1 MALFVW
7 GHNNSQQL
15 GLDDTDKQV
24 FEMRQV
30 EALRNEVIVDFSAGE
45 RHSLALNE
53 FGRVFAWGRGREGQL
68 GLGDVAGVASEVP
81 LPRRVGGVLAGQLVT
96 KISCG
101 ESHSLALTVSGDV
114 FMWGLLP
121 VAKVL
126 QDEDGT
132 DASDRA
138 AVELA
143 GLSSEEMRAAQRAR
157 SRADLRRHMDDNIM
171 ARLVRD
177 SMQVYEDVGVV
188 DGENVKVQTV
198 RAPCMTPRLATGPLA
213 RLVVTNIAAG
223 FAHSLATTNEG
234 AVFSCGYND
243 NGQLGLGS
251 RRNSAEFQRIQ
262 ALEGYFI
269 EHIACGQQHSLAC
282 SRMMDSEVMSDE
294 DDPKTRSGVCFS
306 WGLGVLGQLGT
317 GINISWLP
325 KEVKL
330 ARPAGSVAA
339 GSHHSVA
346 VTDDGKVYTW
356 GHSEYGQI
364 KLARPAVSVAAGSH
378 HSVAVTD
385 DGKVY
390 TWGHSEYGQHG
401 AGETFYDLQQ
411 NAHYFF
417 PRVQQ
422 ALADDPRIKVVNA
435 CCSSHSTFALTRD
448 GSVMSWGWNAFGV
461 LGNGKYQHSVH
472 PQRVFGLKDNV
483 AVAVGAGSNHC
494 AVAVQPRGAHYSLS
508 YDRVLANADFA
519 DLVFIVGGPTKA
531 ERIKAHQVVV
541 SARSSYIRGLLR
553 VLDMV
558 AKNNEKA
565 RVDDDKDAGLF
576 VVDEFQEVDAQL
588 FRAFLVFLYTDRL
601 DVVSHK
607 RKALGQFASRVCCDA
622 LVIQCLDTWRKERL
636 ASLPP
641 PSFRRSGQHLTGTDP
656 ASSEAQ
662 QFGKDMQSMVLS
674 EEVADVVFLWPVEDS
689 DPEAFER
696 LPAHKAVLS
705 QVEYFRTMFM
715 GGFSEGKMAQEATM
729 VTGLSKRTVHEIPL
743 HYMHRDGVSLE
754 AFKGLLLWIYT
765 GCFELLSARLEP
777 SDMMDLFVGASL
789 LGLTVL
795 ASRCELQLV
804 ELLPQL
810 DVDSLRAC
818 EDFAERYDARRLQ
831 TMSQQVLRKQ
841 LPTES

>member
-1 MALFVW
+1 
-7 GHNNSQQL
+7 
-15 GLDDTDKQV
+15 
-24 FEMRQV
+24 
-30 EALRNEVIVDFSAGE
+30 
-45 RHSLALNE
+45 
-53 FGRVFAWGRGREGQL
+53 
-68 GLGDVAGVASEVP
+68 
-81 LPRRVGGVLAGQLVT
+81 
-96 KISCG
+96 
-101 ESHSLALTVSGDV
+101 
-114 FMWGLLP
+114 MWGLLP

-126 QDEDGT
+126 YDEDGVAT

-138 AVELA
+138 TVELA
-143 GLSSEEMRAAQRAR
+143 GLSSEEMRQAQRTR
-157 SRADLRRHMDDNIM
+157 SRAELQRHMNDSIM

-177 SMQVYEDVGVV
+177 SMQVYEDAGVV
-188 DGENVKVQTV
+188 NGENVKVQTV

-251 RRNSAEFQRIQ
+251 RRNSAEFQRIT

-282 SRMMDSEVMSDE
+282 SRIMEPGDD

-325 KEVKL
+325 EEVKL
-330 ARPAGSVAA
+330 ARPAISVAA

-346 VTDDGKVYTW
+346 VTDDG
-356 GHSEYGQI
+356 
-364 KLARPAVSVAAGSH
+364 R
-378 HSVAVTD
+378 
-385 DGKVY
+385 VY

-417 PRVQQ
+417 PRVQK
-422 ALADDPRIKVVNA
+422 ALADDPRIKVVST

-483 AVAVGAGSNHC
+483 TVAVGAGSNHC
-494 AVAVQPRGAHYSLS
+494 AVAVRPRGAHYSLS
-508 YDRVLANADFA
+508 YDRILANGDFA
-519 DLVFIVGGPTKA
+519 DLVFVVGGPTKV
-531 ERIKAHQVVV
+531 ERIKAHRVVV
-541 SARSSYIRGLLR
+541 SARSGYIRGLLR
-553 VLDMV
+553 VLDLV
-558 AKNNEKA
+558 KKTSELGVGSDSKGT
-565 RVDDDKDAGLF
+565 KEEEGLF
-576 VVDEFQEVDAQL
+576 EVDEFQDVDAQV
-588 FRAFLVFLYTDRL
+588 FRAFLLFLYSNRL
-601 DVVSHK
+601 NVVSHK

-622 LVIQCLDTWRKERL
+622 LVVQCLDTWRKEQL
-636 ASLPP
+636 AALPP
-641 PSFRRSGQHLTGTDP
+641 PSFRRSGHLTGTEP

-662 QFGKDMQSMVLS
+662 QFGEDMKSMVFS

-689 DPEAFER
+689 VPETFER

-715 GGFSEGKMAQEATM
+715 GGFSEGKVATAGNGSEA
-729 VTGLSKRTVHEIPL
+729 SSVHEIPL

-777 SDMMDLFVGASL
+777 SDMMDLYVGASL

-804 ELLPQL
+804 GLLPQL

-831 TMSQQVLRKQ
+831 TMSQQVLRKL
-841 LPTES
+841 LPTEC

>member
-7 GHNNSQQL
+7 GHNNAQQL
-15 GLDDTDKQV
+15 GIDEPDKEV
-24 FEMRQV
+24 FDMRQV
-30 EALRNEVIVDFSAGE
+30 DALQGEVVVDFSAGE

-53 FGRVFAWGRGREGQL
+53 FGQVFAWGRGREGQL
-68 GLGDVAGVASEVP
+68 GLGDVKGVVSEVSRP
-81 LPRRVGGVLAGQLVT
+81 EQVGGALSGQLVA

-121 VAKVL
+121 VSKVL
-126 QDEDGT
+126 YDEEGVAA

-138 AVELA
+138 AVSLA
-143 GLSSEEMRAAQRAR
+143 GLSNEELRRAQRTRAR
-157 SRADLRRHMDDNIM
+157 AELRQHMDDTIM
-171 ARLVRD
+171 SRLLRD
-177 SMQVYEDVGVV
+177 SMQVYEDVEAV
-188 DGENVKVQTV
+188 DDENVQVQTI
-198 RAPCMTPRLATGPLA
+198 RAPCMTPKLCTGPLA
-213 RLVVTNIAAG
+213 KMIVVNIAAG
-223 FAHSLATTNEG
+223 FAHSLATTNDG

-251 RRNSAEFQRIQ
+251 RRNSAEFQRIR

-282 SRMMDSEVMSDE
+282 SRIIEESEIVE
-294 DDPKTRSGVCFS
+294 DDPTSRSGVCFS

-317 GINISWLP
+317 GINLSWLP

-330 ARPAGSVAA
+330 ARPVVSIAA

-346 VTDDGKVYTW
+346 V
-356 GHSEYGQI
+356 S
-364 KLARPAVSVAAGSH
+364 
-378 HSVAVTD
+378 D

-401 AGETFYDLQQ
+401 AGEMFYDLQQ

-422 ALADDPRIKVVNA
+422 ALADDPRIKVARV

-448 GSVMSWGWNAFGV
+448 GSVMSWGWNAFGI
-461 LGNGKYQHSVH
+461 LGNGKYQYSVH

-494 AVAVQPRGAHYSLS
+494 AVAVRPRGSHYSLR
-508 YDRVLANADFA
+508 YDHVFANGDFA
-519 DLVFIVGGPTKA
+519 DLVFVVGGPGKP
-531 ERIKAHQVVV
+531 ERIKAHRVVV
-541 SARSSYIRGLLR
+541 CARSSYIKGLLR
-553 VLDMV
+553 VLENVSKDSG
-558 AKNNEKA
+558 ANYS
-565 RVDDDKDAGLF
+565 DDLF
-576 VVDEFQEVDAQL
+576 VVDEFQDVDEQV
-588 FRAFLVFLYTDRL
+588 FRAFLMFLYTNRL
-601 DVVSHK
+601 DIVSHK

-622 LVIQCLDTWRKERL
+622 LVTQCLDTWRKERL

-641 PSFRRSGQHLTGTDP
+641 PSFRRSENYLAGMGPTT
-656 ASSEAQ
+656 SEAQ
-662 QFGKDMQSMVLS
+662 LFGEDMRTMVLS
-674 EEVADVVFLWPVEDS
+674 EEVADVVFLWPVEDGA
-689 DPEAFER
+689 DQEAFVR

-715 GGFSEGKMAQEATM
+715 GGFSEGKAAQEATPTS
-729 VTGLSKRTVHEIPL
+729 VRTDESEAGARRKVHEIPL

-765 GCFELLSARLEP
+765 GCFELMSARLEP
-777 SDMMDLFVGASL
+777 SDMMDLYVGASL

-818 EDFAERYDARRLQ
+818 EDFAERYDARRLL
-831 TMSQQVLRKQ
+831 TMSQQVLRKHS
-841 LPTES
+841 PA

>member
-1 MALFVW
+1 MALYVW

-15 GLDDTDKQV
+15 GLDVADKEV

-53 FGRVFAWGRGREGQL
+53 FGQVFAWGRGREGQL
-68 GLGDVAGVASEVP
+68 GLGDVAGVASAVA
-81 LPRRVGGVLAGQLVT
+81 LPRRVGGDLAGQLVT

-126 QDEDGT
+126 HGEDGAAT

-138 AVELA
+138 TVELA
-143 GLSSEEMRAAQRAR
+143 GLSSEERRRVQRAR
-157 SRADLRRHMDDNIM
+157 SREELRRHMDDSIM
-171 ARLVRD
+171 ARLIRD
-177 SMQVYEDVGVV
+177 SMQVYEDAGDVG
-188 DGENVKVQTV
+188 DSAKVQTV
-198 RAPCMTPRLATGPLA
+198 RAPCMTPRLCTGPLS

-223 FAHSLATTNEG
+223 FAHSLATTNDG

-251 RRNSAEFQRIQ
+251 RRNSAEFQRIR
-262 ALEGYFI
+262 ALDGYFV

-282 SRMMDSEVMSDE
+282 SRILDPGEVALDD
-294 DDPKTRSGVCFS
+294 DDPKSRSGVCFS

-325 KEVKL
+325 EEV
-330 ARPAGSVAA
+330 
-339 GSHHSVA
+339 
-346 VTDDGKVYTW
+346 
-356 GHSEYGQI
+356 

-401 AGETFYDLQQ
+401 AGETFYDLQHH
-411 NAHYFF
+411 AHYFF

-422 ALADDPRIKVVNA
+422 ALADDPRIKVANA
-435 CCSSHSTFALTRD
+435 CCSSHSTFALTLD

-494 AVAVQPRGAHYSLS
+494 AVAVRPRGAHYSLS
-508 YDRVLANADFA
+508 YDRVLANGDFA
-519 DLVFIVGGPTKA
+519 DLVFIVGGPTKV
-531 ERIKAHQVVV
+531 ERIKAHRVVV
-541 SARSSYIRGLLR
+541 CARSSYIRGLLR
-553 VLDMV
+553 VLDIV
-558 AKNNEKA
+558 SKNSPEAHSEAGDN
-565 RVDDDKDAGLF
+565 RRKDEQECF
-576 VVDEFQEVDAQL
+576 EVDEFQDVDAQV
-588 FRAFLVFLYTDRL
+588 FRAFLTFLYTNRL
-601 DVVSHK
+601 DV
-607 RKALGQFASRVCCDA
+607 
-622 LVIQCLDTWRKERL
+622 CLDTWRKERL

-641 PSFRRSGQHLTGTDP
+641 PSFRRRDQHLTGTAP

-662 QFGKDMQSMVLS
+662 QFGEDMKSRVLS
-674 EEVADVVFLWPVEDS
+674 EEDADVVFLWPVEDA
-689 DPEAFER
+689 EAETFER

-715 GGFSEGKMAQEATM
+715 GGFSEGKTAQDAGSFGKGDEAP
-729 VTGLSKRTVHEIPL
+729 VKRAVHEIPL
-743 HYMHRDGVSLE
+743 HYMYRDGVSLE

-777 SDMMDLFVGASL
+777 SDMMDLYVGASL

-795 ASRCELQLV
+795 ASRCELQIV

-818 EDFAERYDARRLQ
+818 EDFADRYDARRLL
-831 TMSQQVLRKQ
+831 TMSQQVLRKL
-841 LPTES
+841 LPSEC

>member
-15 GLDDTDKQV
+15 GLDVADKEL

-53 FGRVFAWGRGREGQL
+53 FGHVFAWGRGREGQL
-68 GLGDVAGVASEVP
+68 GLGDVAGVASAVP
-81 LPRRVGGVLAGQLVT
+81 RPRRVGGALAGQLVAQL
-96 KISCG
+96 SCG

-121 VAKVL
+121 VAKQL
-126 QDEDGT
+126 RDADGA

-143 GLSSEEMRAAQRAR
+143 GLSSEEMRQAQRTR
-157 SRADLRRHMDDNIM
+157 PRAELQRHMSDSIM

-177 SMQVYEDVGVV
+177 SMQVYEDAGGDSVQ
-188 DGENVKVQTV
+188 VQTV
-198 RAPCMTPRLATGPLA
+198 RAPCMTPTVATGALA
-213 RLVVTNIAAG
+213 RLVVTSVAAG
-223 FAHSLATTNEG
+223 FAHSLATTSEG
-234 AVFSCGYND
+234 KAFSCGYND

-251 RRNSAEFQRIQ
+251 RRNSAEFQHIR
-262 ALEGYFI
+262 ALDGYFI
-269 EHIACGQQHSLAC
+269 QHVACGQQHSLAC
-282 SRMMDSEVMSDE
+282 SRVMEPGEATHD
-294 DDPKTRSGVCFS
+294 DDPTSRSGVCFS

-317 GINISWLP
+317 GVNISWLP
-325 KEVKL
+325 EEV
-330 ARPAGSVAA
+330 
-339 GSHHSVA
+339 
-346 VTDDGKVYTW
+346 
-356 GHSEYGQI
+356 

-385 DGKVY
+385 EGKVY

-401 AGETFYDLQQ
+401 AGETFYDLQH

-422 ALADDPRIKVVNA
+422 ALADDPRIKVA
-435 CCSSHSTFALTRD
+435 SARCSSHSTFALTHD

-494 AVAVQPRGAHYSLS
+494 AVAVRPRGAHYALS
-508 YDRVLANADFA
+508 YDRVLANGDFA
-519 DLVFIVGGPTKA
+519 DLVFIVGGPTKV
-531 ERIKAHQVVV
+531 ERIKAHRVVV

-553 VLDMV
+553 VLDIV
-558 AKNNEKA
+558 AGSTEETRIGDGKTSKEGE
-565 RVDDDKDAGLF
+565 GLF
-576 VVDEFQEVDAQL
+576 AVGEFQDVDAL
-588 FRAFLVFLYTDRL
+588 VFRAFLTFLYTNRL

-607 RKALGQFASRVCCDA
+607 RKALGQFASRVCCDV
-622 LVIQCLDTWRKERL
+622 LVVQCLDTWRKERL

-641 PSFRRSGQHLTGTDP
+641 PSFRRAGNFSAAEP

-662 QFGKDMQSMVLS
+662 QFGEDMKSMVLS
-674 EEVADVVFLWPVEDS
+674 DEVADVVFLWPVEGSDS
-689 DPEAFER
+689 ETFQR

-715 GGFSEGKMAQEATM
+715 GGFSEGKMAQEITSGKGSEA
-729 VTGLSKRTVHEIPL
+729 LSNRTVHEIPL

-765 GCFELLSARLEP
+765 GCFELLRARLEP
-777 SDMMDLFVGASL
+777 SDMMDLYVGASL

-841 LPTES
+841 LRTEYSAALADGCDP

>member
-1 MALFVW
+1 MRAECSP
-7 GHNNSQQL
+7 GESPPQQ
-15 GLDDTDKQV
+15 
-24 FEMRQV
+24 
-30 EALRNEVIVDFSAGE
+30 

-53 FGRVFAWGRGREGQL
+53 FGHVFAWGRGREGQL
-68 GLGDVAGVASEVP
+68 GLGDVAGVATAVA
-81 LPRRVGGVLAGQLVT
+81 LPRRVGGELAGHLVA
-96 KISCG
+96 KVSCG

-121 VAKVL
+121 VAKL
-126 QDEDGT
+126 LFGEDGAAT

-138 AVELA
+138 TVELA
-143 GLSSEEMRAAQRAR
+143 GLSSDELRRAQRAR
-157 SRADLRRHMDDNIM
+157 SRDELRRHMDDSIM

-177 SMQVYEDVGVV
+177 SMQVYEDAG
-188 DGENVKVQTV
+188 DAAGDAAKVQTV
-198 RAPCMTPRLATGPLA
+198 RAPCMTPRRCTGPLA

-251 RRNSAEFQRIQ
+251 RRNSAEFQRIR

-282 SRMMDSEVMSDE
+282 SRIVDPGEAALDD
-294 DDPKTRSGVCFS
+294 DDPKSRSGVVFS

-325 KEVKL
+325 EEV
-330 ARPAGSVAA
+330 
-339 GSHHSVA
+339 
-346 VTDDGKVYTW
+346 
-356 GHSEYGQI
+356 

-385 DGKVY
+385 DGKVF

-401 AGETFYDLQQ
+401 AGETFYDLQHH
-411 NAHYFF
+411 AHYFF

-422 ALADDPRIKVVNA
+422 ALADDPRIKVVSA

-494 AVAVQPRGAHYSLS
+494 AVAVRPRGAHYSLS
-508 YDRVLANADFA
+508 YDRVLTNGDFA
-519 DLVFIVGGPTKA
+519 DLVFIVGGPVKF
-531 ERIKAHQVVV
+531 ERIEAHRVVV
-541 SARSSYIRGLLR
+541 CARSSYIRGLLR
-553 VLDMV
+553 VLDIV
-558 AKNNEKA
+558 AKNSLEA
-565 RVDDDKDAGLF
+565 DAGDSSDKDGQTYIE
-576 VVDEFQEVDAQL
+576 VDEFQDVDAQV
-588 FRAFLVFLYTDRL
+588 FRAFLAYLYTNRL

-622 LVIQCLDTWRKERL
+622 LVVQCLDTWRKERL

-641 PSFRRSGQHLTGTDP
+641 PSFRRREQHLTGMEP

-662 QFGKDMQSMVLS
+662 QFGEDMKNMVLS
-674 EEVADVVFLWPVEDS
+674 EEHADVVFLWPVEDA
-689 DPEAFER
+689 EQETFER
-696 LPAHKAVLS
+696 LLAHKAVLS
-705 QVEYFRTMFM
+705 QVEYFRTMIM
-715 GGFSEGKMAQEATM
+715 GGFSEGKTAQEAT
-729 VTGLSKRTVHEIPL
+729 SAISSDEASIKRNMHEIPL

-777 SDMMDLFVGASL
+777 SDMMDLYVGASL

-818 EDFAERYDARRLQ
+818 EDFAERYDARRLL

-841 LPTES
+841 LPSES

>member
-1 MALFVW
+1 MALYVW

-15 GLDDTDKQV
+15 GLDVADKEV

-53 FGRVFAWGRGREGQL
+53 FGQVFAWGRGREGQL
-68 GLGDVAGVASEVP
+68 GLGDVAGVASAVA
-81 LPRRVGGVLAGQLVT
+81 LPRRVGGDLAGQLVT

-126 QDEDGT
+126 HGEDGAAT

-138 AVELA
+138 TVELA
-143 GLSSEEMRAAQRAR
+143 GLSSEERRRVQRAR
-157 SRADLRRHMDDNIM
+157 SREELRRHMDDSIM
-171 ARLVRD
+171 ARLIRD
-177 SMQVYEDVGVV
+177 SMQVYEDAGTS
-188 DGENVKVQTV
+188 GT
-198 RAPCMTPRLATGPLA
+198 AP

-223 FAHSLATTNEG
+223 FAHSLATTNDG

-251 RRNSAEFQRIQ
+251 RRNSAEFQRIR
-262 ALEGYFI
+262 ALEGYFV

-282 SRMMDSEVMSDE
+282 SRILDPGEVALDD
-294 DDPKTRSGVCFS
+294 DDPKSRSGVCFS

-325 KEVKL
+325 EEV
-330 ARPAGSVAA
+330 
-339 GSHHSVA
+339 
-346 VTDDGKVYTW
+346 
-356 GHSEYGQI
+356 

-401 AGETFYDLQQ
+401 AGETFYDLQHH
-411 NAHYFF
+411 AHYFF

-422 ALADDPRIKVVNA
+422 ALADDPRIKVANA
-435 CCSSHSTFALTRD
+435 CCSSHSTFALTLD

-494 AVAVQPRGAHYSLS
+494 AVAVRPRGAHYSLS
-508 YDRVLANADFA
+508 YDRVLANGDFA
-519 DLVFIVGGPTKA
+519 DLVFIVGGPTKV
-531 ERIKAHQVVV
+531 ERIKAHRVVV
-541 SARSSYIRGLLR
+541 CARSSYIRGLLR
-553 VLDMV
+553 VLDIV
-558 AKNNEKA
+558 SQNSPEAH
-565 RVDDDKDAGLF
+565 RVVGDNRRKDEQECF
-576 VVDEFQEVDAQL
+576 EVDEFQDVDAQV
-588 FRAFLVFLYTDRL
+588 FRAFLTFLYTNRL

-622 LVIQCLDTWRKERL
+622 LVVQCLDTWRKERL

-641 PSFRRSGQHLTGTDP
+641 PSFRRRDQHLTGTAP

-662 QFGKDMQSMVLS
+662 QFGEDMKSRVLS
-674 EEVADVVFLWPVEDS
+674 EEDADVVFLWPVEDA
-689 DPEAFER
+689 EAETFER

-715 GGFSEGKMAQEATM
+715 GGFSEGTTAQDAGSFGKGDEAP
-729 VTGLSKRTVHEIPL
+729 VKRAVHEIPL
-743 HYMHRDGVSLE
+743 HYMYRDGVSLE

-777 SDMMDLFVGASL
+777 SDMMDLYVGASL

-795 ASRCELQLV
+795 ASRCELQIV

-818 EDFAERYDARRLQ
+818 EDFADRYDARRLL
-831 TMSQQVLRKQ
+831 TMSQQVLRKL
-841 LPTES
+841 LPSEC

>member
-1 MALFVW
+1 MALYVW

-15 GLDDTDKQV
+15 GLDATDKDV

-30 EALRNEVIVDFSAGE
+30 ETLRNEVIVDFSAGE

-53 FGRVFAWGRGREGQL
+53 FGQVFAWGRGREGQL

-81 LPRRVGGVLAGQLVT
+81 LPRRVGGALAGQLVT

-126 QDEDGT
+126 QDEDGVAT

-138 AVELA
+138 TVELA
-143 GLSSEEMRAAQRAR
+143 GLSSEEMREAQRTR
-157 SRADLRRHMDDNIM
+157 SRAELRRHMDDNIM

-177 SMQVYEDVGVV
+177 SMQVYEDAGVV

-198 RAPCMTPRLATGPLA
+198 RAPCVTPRVATGPLA

-223 FAHSLATTNEG
+223 FAHSLATTSDG
-234 AVFSCGYND
+234 SVFSCGYND

-251 RRNSAEFQRIQ
+251 RRNSAEFQRVR

-269 EHIACGQQHSLAC
+269 DQIACGQQHSLAC
-282 SRMMDSEVMSDE
+282 SRITESAGGSEDE
-294 DDPKTRSGVCFS
+294 PTTRSGVCFS

-317 GINISWLP
+317 GTNKSWLP
-325 KEVKL
+325 QEVKL
-330 ARPAGSVAA
+330 ARPV
-339 GSHHSVA
+339 
-346 VTDDGKVYTW
+346 
-356 GHSEYGQI
+356 
-364 KLARPAVSVAAGSH
+364 VSVAAGSH

-422 ALADDPRIKVVNA
+422 ALADDPRIKVVRA

-494 AVAVQPRGAHYSLS
+494 AVAVRPRGAHYSLS
-508 YDRVLANADFA
+508 YDRVLANGDFA
-519 DLVFIVGGPTKA
+519 DLVFIVGGPTKV
-531 ERIKAHQVVV
+531 ERIKAHRVVV

-553 VLDMV
+553 VLDVV
-558 AKNNEKA
+558 AKDTQEA
-565 RVDDDKDAGLF
+565 RDDGKIAKEEGF
-576 VVDEFQEVDAQL
+576 VVDEFQDVDAQL
-588 FRAFLVFLYTDRL
+588 FRAFLVFLYTNRL

-641 PSFRRSGQHLTGTDP
+641 PSFRCLGQHLSGSEP
-656 ASSEAQ
+656 NSSEAQ
-662 QFGKDMQSMVLS
+662 QFGEDMKSMVLS
-674 EEVADVVFLWPVEDS
+674 EEVADVVFLWPIEES
-689 DPEAFER
+689 DPETFER

-715 GGFSEGKMAQEATM
+715 GGFSEGKTAQGATT
-729 VTGLSKRTVHEIPL
+729 VAGSESSSKRAVHEIPL

-795 ASRCELQLV
+795 ASRCELQLI

-841 LPTES
+841 LPVQC

>member
-1 MALFVW
+1 
-7 GHNNSQQL
+7 
-15 GLDDTDKQV
+15 
-24 FEMRQV
+24 MRQV

-53 FGRVFAWGRGREGQL
+53 FGQVFAWGRGREGQL
-68 GLGDVAGVASEVP
+68 SLGDVAGVASAVA
-81 LPRRVGGVLAGQLVT
+81 LPRRVGSELAGQLVT

-101 ESHSLALTVSGDV
+101 ESHSLALSVSGDV

-126 QDEDGT
+126 YDEDGLAA

-138 AVELA
+138 TVELA
-143 GLSSEEMRAAQRAR
+143 GLSSEEMRRAQRAR
-157 SRADLRRHMDDNIM
+157 SREELRRHMDDSIM

-177 SMQVYEDVGVV
+177 SMQVYEDAGGVG
-188 DGENVKVQTV
+188 DSVKVQTV
-198 RAPCMTPRLATGPLA
+198 RAPCMTPRLCTGPLS

-223 FAHSLATTNEG
+223 FAHSLATTSEG

-251 RRNSAEFQRIQ
+251 RRNSAEFQHIR
-262 ALEGYFI
+262 ALDGYFI

-282 SRMMDSEVMSDE
+282 SRIVDPSDGKLDD
-294 DDPKTRSGVCFS
+294 DDPKSRSGVCFS

-325 KEVKL
+325 EEV
-330 ARPAGSVAA
+330 
-339 GSHHSVA
+339 
-346 VTDDGKVYTW
+346 
-356 GHSEYGQI
+356 

-390 TWGHSEYGQHG
+390 SWGHSEYGQHG

-411 NAHYFF
+411 HAHYFF

-422 ALADDPRIKVVNA
+422 ALADDPRIKVVSA
-435 CCSSHSTFALTRD
+435 SCSSHSTFALTRD

-483 AVAVGAGSNHC
+483 VVAVGAGSNHC
-494 AVAVQPRGAHYSLS
+494 AVAVRPRGVHYSLS
-508 YDRVLANADFA
+508 YDRVLANGDFA
-519 DLVFIVGGPTKA
+519 DLVFIVGGPTKV
-531 ERIKAHQVVV
+531 ERIKAHRVVV
-541 SARSSYIRGLLR
+541 CARSNYIRGLLR
-553 VLDMV
+553 VLDTV
-558 AKNNEKA
+558 AKTNQEA
-565 RVDDDKDAGLF
+565 RAVEDNDSKSDQGCF
-576 VVDEFQEVDAQL
+576 EVNEFQDVDAQV
-588 FRAFLVFLYTDRL
+588 FRAFLTFLYTNRL

-607 RKALGQFASRVCCDA
+607 RKVLGQFASRVCCDT
-622 LVIQCLDTWRKERL
+622 LVVQCLDTWRKERL

-641 PSFRRSGQHLTGTDP
+641 PSFRRREQCLTGTEP

-662 QFGKDMQSMVLS
+662 QFGEDMKSKVLS
-674 EEVADVVFLWPVEDS
+674 EEDADVVFLWPVEDAE
-689 DPEAFER
+689 PEAFER

-715 GGFSEGKMAQEATM
+715 GGFSEGKTAQEGASSGKGSEAST
-729 VTGLSKRTVHEIPL
+729 RRAVHEIPL

-777 SDMMDLFVGASL
+777 SDMMDLYVGASL

-804 ELLPQL
+804 ELLPRL
-810 DVDSLRAC
+810 DIDSLRAC
-818 EDFAERYDARRLQ
+818 EDFADRYDARRLL
-831 TMSQQVLRKQ
+831 TMSQQVLLKQ
-841 LPTES
+841 LPPVC

>member
-7 GHNNSQQL
+7 GSNNSEQL
-15 GLDDTDKQV
+15 GLDVADKEV
-24 FEMRQV
+24 FELRQV
-30 EALRNEVIVDFSAGE
+30 EALRNQVIVDFSAGE

-53 FGRVFAWGRGREGQL
+53 FGQVFAWGRGREGQL
-68 GLGDVAGVASEVP
+68 GLGDVAGVTGAVS
-81 LPRRVGGVLAGQLVT
+81 LPRRVGHALAGQLVT

-126 QDEDGT
+126 YDEDGVAM

-138 AVELA
+138 TVELA
-143 GLSSEEMRAAQRAR
+143 GLSSEEMRQAQRER
-157 SRADLRRHMDDNIM
+157 SRADLQRHMNDSIM

-177 SMQVYEDVGVV
+177 SMQIYEDAGVV
-188 DGENVKVQTV
+188 NGENVKVQTV
-198 RAPCMTPRLATGPLA
+198 RAPCMTPRLAEGPLS

-223 FAHSLATTNEG
+223 FAHSLATTNDG

-243 NGQLGLGS
+243 NGQLGLGT
-251 RRNSAEFQRIQ
+251 RRNSAEFQRIV

-282 SRMMDSEVMSDE
+282 SKIIEPEMIKDD

-325 KEVKL
+325 KEV
-330 ARPAGSVAA
+330 
-339 GSHHSVA
+339 H
-346 VTDDGKVYTW
+346 
-356 GHSEYGQI
+356 
-364 KLARPAVSVAAGSH
+364 LARPAVSVAAGSH

-494 AVAVQPRGAHYSLS
+494 AVAVRPRGSHYSLR
-508 YDRVLANADFA
+508 YDRILANGDFA
-519 DLVFIVGGPTKA
+519 DLVFVVGGPTKA
-531 ERIKAHQVVV
+531 ERIKAHRVVV
-541 SARSSYIRGLLR
+541 SARSGYIRGVLR
-553 VLDMV
+553 VLDLV
-558 AKNNEKA
+558 KETSELG
-565 RVDDDKDAGLF
+565 VGSDKKEGLF
-576 VVDEFQEVDAQL
+576 EVDEFQDVDAQV
-588 FRAFLVFLYTDRL
+588 FRAFLLFLYSNRL
-601 DVVSHK
+601 NVVSHK

-622 LVIQCLDTWRKERL
+622 LVVQCLDTWRKERL
-636 ASLPP
+636 AALPP
-641 PSFRRSGQHLTGTDP
+641 PSFRRPGHLTGTEP

-662 QFGKDMQSMVLS
+662 QFGEDMKTMVLS
-674 EEVADVVFLWPVEDS
+674 EEVADVVFLWPVDDS
-689 DPEAFER
+689 EPETFER

-715 GGFSEGKMAQEATM
+715 GGFSEGKVAIGGNGSGA
-729 VTGLSKRTVHEIPL
+729 SSVHEIPL

-777 SDMMDLFVGASL
+777 SDMMDLYVGASL
-789 LGLTVL
+789 LGLNVL

-810 DVDSLRAC
+810 DVESLQAC

-831 TMSQQVLRKQ
+831 TMSQQVLRKL
-841 LPTES
+841 LPTEGVN

>member
-1 MALFVW
+1 MALYVW

-15 GLDDTDKQV
+15 GLDVADKEV
-24 FEMRQV
+24 FELRPV
-30 EALRNEVIVDFSAGE
+30 RALRGEVIVGFSAGE
-45 RHSLALNE
+45 RHSLAVNE
-53 FGRVFAWGRGREGQL
+53 FGQVFAWGRGREGQL
-68 GLGDVAGVASEVP
+68 GLGDVAGVASAVP
-81 LPRRVGGVLAGQLVT
+81 LPRRVGGALAGQLVA
-96 KISCG
+96 KVSCG

-126 QDEDGT
+126 AGE

-138 AVELA
+138 TVELA
-143 GLSSEEMRAAQRAR
+143 GLSSEE
-157 SRADLRRHMDDNIM
+157 LRRHMDDSIM

-177 SMQVYEDVGVV
+177 SMQVYEDAGQ
-188 DGENVKVQTV
+188 DGDGVKVQTV
-198 RAPCMTPRLATGPLA
+198 RASCMTPRPCTGLLA

-223 FAHSLATTNEG
+223 FAHSLATTSDGE
-234 AVFSCGYND
+234 VFSCGYND

-251 RRNSAEFQRIQ
+251 RRNSAEFQRIR

-282 SRMMDSEVMSDE
+282 SRIMDPDEVLDD
-294 DDPKTRSGVCFS
+294 DDPKSRSGVVFS

-317 GINISWLP
+317 GVNISWLP
-325 KEVKL
+325 EEV
-330 ARPAGSVAA
+330 
-339 GSHHSVA
+339 
-346 VTDDGKVYTW
+346 
-356 GHSEYGQI
+356 

-390 TWGHSEYGQHG
+390 SWGHSEYGQHG
-401 AGETFYDLQQ
+401 AGETFYDLQHH
-411 NAHYFF
+411 AHYFF
-417 PRVQQ
+417 PRLQQ
-422 ALADDPRIKVVNA
+422 ALADDPRIHVVCA

-494 AVAVQPRGAHYSLS
+494 AVAVRPRGAHYSLC
-508 YDRVLANADFA
+508 YDRVLANGDFA
-519 DLVFIVGGPTKA
+519 DLVFIVGGPTKV
-531 ERIKAHQVVV
+531 ERMKAHRVVV

-553 VLDMV
+553 VLDIV
-558 AKNNEKA
+558 AKNIQGVHRDGKETH
-565 RVDDDKDAGLF
+565 DESGLF
-576 VVDEFQEVDAQL
+576 ATTVDEFQDVDAQV
-588 FRAFLVFLYTDRL
+588 FRAFLIFLYTNRL
-601 DVVSHK
+601 EVVSHK

-622 LVIQCLDTWRKERL
+622 LVALCLDTWRKERL

-641 PSFRRSGQHLTGTDP
+641 PSFRRREHLSGTEP

-662 QFGKDMQSMVLS
+662 QFGEDMKSMVLS
-674 EEVADVVFLWPVEDS
+674 EEVADVVFLWPVEGS
-689 DPEAFER
+689 DPEKFER

-715 GGFSEGKMAQEATM
+715 GGFSEGMTAQEATARAEYKD
-729 VTGLSKRTVHEIPL
+729 SPKQSVHEIPL

-777 SDMMDLFVGASL
+777 SDMMDLYVGASL

-810 DVDSLRAC
+810 GVDSLRAC
-818 EDFAERYDARRLQ
+818 EDFAERYDARQLQ
-831 TMSQQVLRKQ
+831 TMSQQVLQKHI
-841 LPTES
+841 PSEC

>member
-1 MALFVW
+1 MWPTRKSSRWYGPLQSPSGHFTSLSKSNFIRVPIANAL
-7 GHNNSQQL
+7 Q
-15 GLDDTDKQV
+15 
-24 FEMRQV
+24 RQV
-30 EALRNEVIVDFSAGE
+30 DALRGEVIVDFSAGE

-53 FGRVFAWGRGREGQL
+53 FGQVFAWGRGREGQL
-68 GLGDVAGVASEVP
+68 GLGHVAGVTTAVP
-81 LPRRVGGVLAGQLVT
+81 IPRRVGGALAGQLVT

-101 ESHSLALTVSGDV
+101 ESHSLTLTVSGDV

-126 QDEDGT
+126 YDED

-138 AVELA
+138 TVELA
-143 GLSSEEMRAAQRAR
+143 GLSNEEMRQAQRQR
-157 SRADLRRHMDDNIM
+157 SRADLRQHMDDNIM

-177 SMQVYEDVGVV
+177 SMQVYESAGEL
-188 DGENVKVQTV
+188 DGDKVKVQTV
-198 RAPCMTPRLATGPLA
+198 RAPCMVPRPCTGPLT

-251 RRNSAEFQRIQ
+251 RRNSAEFQRIS
-262 ALEGYFI
+262 ALAGYFI

-282 SRMMDSEVMSDE
+282 SRIIDPSEAALSEDS
-294 DDPKTRSGVCFS
+294 PKSRSGVCFS

-317 GINISWLP
+317 GINISWVP
-325 KEVKL
+325 EEV
-330 ARPAGSVAA
+330 
-339 GSHHSVA
+339 
-346 VTDDGKVYTW
+346 
-356 GHSEYGQI
+356 

-390 TWGHSEYGQHG
+390 SWGHSEYGQHG
-401 AGETFYDLQQ
+401 AGETFYDLQR

-422 ALADDPRIKVVNA
+422 ALADDPRIKVVSA

-494 AVAVQPRGAHYSLS
+494 AVAVRPRGAHYSLS
-508 YDRVLANADFA
+508 YDRVLANGDFA
-519 DLVFIVGGPTKA
+519 DLVFIVGGPA
-531 ERIKAHQVVV
+531 RVERIKAHRVVV
-541 SARSSYIRGLLR
+541 CARSSYIRGLLR
-553 VLDMV
+553 VLDIV
-558 AKNNEKA
+558 AKTEQELVTGNDAKVA
-565 RVDDDKDAGLF
+565 KDERKLF
-576 VVDEFQEVDAQL
+576 EVDEFQDVDAQV
-588 FRAFLVFLYTDRL
+588 FRAFLKFLYTNRL

-622 LVIQCLDTWRKERL
+622 LVTQCLDTWRKERL

-641 PSFRRSGQHLTGTDP
+641 PSFRRTGQHLTGAEPD
-656 ASSEAQ
+656 SSEAQ
-662 QFGKDMQSMVLS
+662 QFGEDMQSMVLS
-674 EEVADVVFLWPVEDS
+674 EEVADVVFLWPVEDGAES
-689 DPEAFER
+689 EEFER
-696 LPAHKAVLS
+696 LPAHKAMLS

-715 GGFSEGKMAQEATM
+715 GGFSEGRTAQEVSA
-729 VTGLSKRTVHEIPL
+729 GHESEASFKSAVHEIPL

-777 SDMMDLFVGASL
+777 SDMMDLYVGASL

-810 DVDSLRAC
+810 DVESLRAC
-818 EDFAERYDARRLQ
+818 EDFAERYDARRLL
-831 TMSQQVLRKQ
+831 TMSQQVLRKL
-841 LPTES
+841 LPTEACEL

>member
-1 MALFVW
+1 MALYVW

-15 GLDDTDKQV
+15 GLHASDKEV

-30 EALRNEVIVDFSAGE
+30 DALRGQVIVDFSAGE

-53 FGRVFAWGRGREGQL
+53 FGQVFAWGRGREGQL
-68 GLGDVAGVASEVP
+68 GLGDEAGVSSAVAD
-81 LPRRVGGVLAGQLVT
+81 PRRVGGPLAGQLVT

-126 QDEDGT
+126 HDED

-138 AVELA
+138 TVELA
-143 GLSSEEMRAAQRAR
+143 GLSSDEMRRVQRAR
-157 SRADLRRHMDDNIM
+157 SRDELRRHMDDTIM

-177 SMQVYEDVGVV
+177 SMQVYEDAGAV
-188 DGENVKVQTV
+188 DGEHVKVQTV
-198 RAPCMTPRLATGPLA
+198 RAPCMAPRLCTGPLS

-223 FAHSLATTNEG
+223 FAHSLATTNDG

-262 ALEGYFI
+262 ALDGYFI

-282 SRMMDSEVMSDE
+282 SRIVSPDDTRQDD
-294 DDPKTRSGVCFS
+294 DDPKSRSGVCFS

-317 GINISWLP
+317 GMNISWRP
-325 KEVKL
+325 EEV
-330 ARPAGSVAA
+330 
-339 GSHHSVA
+339 
-346 VTDDGKVYTW
+346 
-356 GHSEYGQI
+356 

-401 AGETFYDLQQ
+401 AGETFYDLQH

-422 ALADDPRIKVVNA
+422 ALADDPRIKVVSA
-435 CCSSHSTFALTRD
+435 CCSSHSTFALTHD

-494 AVAVQPRGAHYSLS
+494 AVAVRPRGAHYSLS
-508 YDRVLANADFA
+508 YDRVLANGDFA
-519 DLVFIVGGPTKA
+519 DLVFIVGGPTKV
-531 ERIKAHQVVV
+531 ERVNAHRVVV
-541 SARSSYIRGLLR
+541 CARSSYIRGLLR
-553 VLDMV
+553 VLDI
-558 AKNNEKA
+558 AINSAQEAGSSKA
-565 RVDDDKDAGLF
+565 TKDDELF
-576 VVDEFQEVDAQL
+576 EVDEFQDVDAQV
-588 FRAFLVFLYTDRL
+588 FHAFLTFLYTNRL

-622 LVIQCLDTWRKERL
+622 LVVQCLDTWRKERL

-641 PSFRRSGQHLTGTDP
+641 PSFRSRGHLSGTEP

-662 QFGKDMQSMVLS
+662 QFGEDMQSMVLS
-674 EEVADVVFLWPVEDS
+674 EEVADVAFLWPVDD
-689 DPEAFER
+689 DPECKTFQR

-705 QVEYFRTMFM
+705 QVEYFRTMFT
-715 GGFSEGKMAQEATM
+715 GGFSEGRTALADGDRSEAS
-729 VTGLSKRTVHEIPL
+729 SKQAVHEIPL

-754 AFKGLLLWIYT
+754 AFKSLLLWIYT

-777 SDMMDLFVGASL
+777 SDMMDLYVGASL

-804 ELLPQL
+804 ELLPEL

-841 LPTES
+841 LPSEC

>member
-1 MALFVW
+1 MALYVW

-15 GLDDTDKQV
+15 GLDVADKEV
-24 FEMRQV
+24 FELRQV

-53 FGRVFAWGRGREGQL
+53 FGQVFAWGRGREGQL
-68 GLGDVAGVASEVP
+68 GLGDVAGVASAVSQ
-81 LPRRVGGVLAGQLVT
+81 PRRVGGALAGQLVT

-126 QDEDGT
+126 YDENGEAT

-138 AVELA
+138 TVELA
-143 GLSSEEMRAAQRAR
+143 GLSSEEMREAQRAR
-157 SRADLRRHMDDNIM
+157 SRAELRRHMDDNIM

-177 SMQVYEDVGVV
+177 SMQVYEDAGVV
-188 DGENVKVQTV
+188 NGENVKVQTV
-198 RAPCMTPRLATGPLA
+198 RAPCMTPRLATGLLS
-213 RLVVTNIAAG
+213 RLVVTTIAAG
-223 FAHSLATTNEG
+223 FAHSLATTNDG

-251 RRNSAEFQRIQ
+251 RRNSAEFQHIQ

-282 SRMMDSEVMSDE
+282 SRLIDPDE
-294 DDPKTRSGVCFS
+294 ATNDDDPKSRSGVCFS

-317 GINISWLP
+317 GVNKSWLP
-325 KEVKL
+325 KEV
-330 ARPAGSVAA
+330 
-339 GSHHSVA
+339 
-346 VTDDGKVYTW
+346 
-356 GHSEYGQI
+356 

-401 AGETFYDLQQ
+401 A
-411 NAHYFF
+411 AHTRRF
-417 PRVQQ
+417 
-422 ALADDPRIKVVNA
+422 
-435 CCSSHSTFALTRD
+435 TLTRD
-448 GSVMSWGWNAFGV
+448 GSVLSWGWNAFGV

-472 PQRVFGLKDNV
+472 PQRLFGLKDNV

-508 YDRVLANADFA
+508 YDRVLANSDFA
-519 DLVFIVGGPTKA
+519 DLVFVVGGSTKG
-531 ERIKAHQVVV
+531 ERIKAHRVIV
-541 SARSSYIRGLLR
+541 SARSSYIKGLLR
-553 VLDMV
+553 VLDVVTKNNPQSAGNNV
-558 AKNNEKA
+558 AKEE
-565 RVDDDKDAGLF
+565 DGLF
-576 VVDEFQEVDAQL
+576 EVAEFQDVDAQV
-588 FRAFLVFLYTDRL
+588 FRAYLTFLYTNRL

-622 LVIQCLDTWRKERL
+622 LVVQCLDTWRKERL

-641 PSFRRSGQHLTGTDP
+641 PSYRRAGHLSATGP

-662 QFGKDMQSMVLS
+662 QFGEDMKAMVLS

-689 DPEAFER
+689 DPENFER

-715 GGFSEGKMAQEATM
+715 GGFSEGKTAQAATAKES
-729 VTGLSKRTVHEIPL
+729 GASSKQVHEIPL

-777 SDMMDLFVGASL
+777 SDMMDLYVGASL

-810 DVDSLRAC
+810 DIDSLRAC

-841 LPTES
+841 LPTEC

>member
-1 MALFVW
+1 MALYVW

-15 GLDDTDKQV
+15 GLDVADKEV
-24 FEMRQV
+24 FELRQV

-53 FGRVFAWGRGREGQL
+53 FGQVFAWGRGREGQL
-68 GLGDVAGVASEVP
+68 GLGDVAGVASAVSQ
-81 LPRRVGGVLAGQLVT
+81 PRRVGGALAGQLVT

-126 QDEDGT
+126 YDENGEAT

-138 AVELA
+138 TVELA
-143 GLSSEEMRAAQRAR
+143 GLSSEEMREAQRAR
-157 SRADLRRHMDDNIM
+157 SRAELRRHMDDNIM

-177 SMQVYEDVGVV
+177 SMQVYEDAGVV
-188 DGENVKVQTV
+188 NGENVKVQTV
-198 RAPCMTPRLATGPLA
+198 RAPCMTPRLATGLLS

-223 FAHSLATTNEG
+223 FAHSLATTNDG

-251 RRNSAEFQRIQ
+251 RRNSAEFQHIQ

-282 SRMMDSEVMSDE
+282 SRLIDPDE
-294 DDPKTRSGVCFS
+294 ATNDDDPKSRSGVCFS

-317 GINISWLP
+317 GVNKSWLP
-325 KEVKL
+325 KEV
-330 ARPAGSVAA
+330 
-339 GSHHSVA
+339 
-346 VTDDGKVYTW
+346 
-356 GHSEYGQI
+356 

-401 AGETFYDLQQ
+401 A
-411 NAHYFF
+411 AHTRRF
-417 PRVQQ
+417 
-422 ALADDPRIKVVNA
+422 
-435 CCSSHSTFALTRD
+435 TLTRD
-448 GSVMSWGWNAFGV
+448 GSVLSWGWNAFGV

-472 PQRVFGLKDNV
+472 PQRLFGLKDNV

-508 YDRVLANADFA
+508 YDRVLANSDFA
-519 DLVFIVGGPTKA
+519 DLVFVVGGSTKG
-531 ERIKAHQVVV
+531 ERIKAHRVIV
-541 SARSSYIRGLLR
+541 SARSSYIKGLLR
-553 VLDMV
+553 VLDVVTKNNPQSAGNNV
-558 AKNNEKA
+558 AKEE
-565 RVDDDKDAGLF
+565 DGLF
-576 VVDEFQEVDAQL
+576 EVAEFQDVDAQV
-588 FRAFLVFLYTDRL
+588 FRAYLTFLYTNRL

-622 LVIQCLDTWRKERL
+622 LVVQCLDTWRKERL

-641 PSFRRSGQHLTGTDP
+641 PSYRRAGHLSATGP

-662 QFGKDMQSMVLS
+662 QFGEDMKAMVLS

-689 DPEAFER
+689 DPENFER

-715 GGFSEGKMAQEATM
+715 GGFSEGKTAQAATAKES
-729 VTGLSKRTVHEIPL
+729 GASSKQVHEIPL

-777 SDMMDLFVGASL
+777 SDMMDLYVGASL

-810 DVDSLRAC
+810 DIDSLRAC

-841 LPTES
+841 LPTEC

>member
-1 MALFVW
+1 MALYVW

-15 GLDDTDKQV
+15 GLDVDDKEI
-24 FEMRQV
+24 FELRQV

-53 FGRVFAWGRGREGQL
+53 FGQVLAWGRGREGQL
-68 GLGDVAGVASEVP
+68 GLGDVAGVASAVSQ
-81 LPRRVGGVLAGQLVT
+81 PRRVGGALAGQLVT

-126 QDEDGT
+126 YDENGEAT

-138 AVELA
+138 TVELA
-143 GLSSEEMRAAQRAR
+143 GLSSEEMREAQRAR

-177 SMQVYEDVGVV
+177 SMQVYEDAGVV

-223 FAHSLATTNEG
+223 FAHSLATTNDG
-234 AVFSCGYND
+234 AVYSCGYND

-251 RRNSAEFQRIQ
+251 RRNSAEFQHIR

-282 SRMMDSEVMSDE
+282 SRIIDPDE
-294 DDPKTRSGVCFS
+294 ATDDDDPRSRSGVCFS

-317 GINISWLP
+317 GVNKSWLP
-325 KEVKL
+325 EEV
-330 ARPAGSVAA
+330 
-339 GSHHSVA
+339 
-346 VTDDGKVYTW
+346 
-356 GHSEYGQI
+356 

-401 AGETFYDLQQ
+401 AGETFYDLQH

-422 ALADDPRIKVVNA
+422 ALADDPRIKVASA

-472 PQRVFGLKDNV
+472 PQRVFGLKNNA

-494 AVAVQPRGAHYSLS
+494 AVAVRPRGAHYSLS
-508 YDRVLANADFA
+508 YDRVLTNGDFA
-519 DLVFIVGGPTKA
+519 GLVFIVGGPAKV
-531 ERIKAHQVVV
+531 ERIKAHRVVV
-541 SARSSYIRGLLR
+541 SARSSYIKGLLR
-553 VLDMV
+553 VLDVVADSRPEGDSKV
-558 AKNNEKA
+558 AKEA
-565 RVDDDKDAGLF
+565 AGLF
-576 VVDEFQEVDAQL
+576 EVDEFQDVDAQL
-588 FRAFLVFLYTDRL
+588 FRAFLTFLYTNRL
-601 DVVSHK
+601 QVVSHK

-622 LVIQCLDTWRKERL
+622 LVVQCLDTWRKERL

-641 PSFRRSGQHLTGTDP
+641 PSFRRVGNLSATGA

-662 QFGKDMQSMVLS
+662 QFGEDMKTMVLS

-689 DPEAFER
+689 DPETFER
-696 LPAHKAVLS
+696 LPAHMAVLS

-715 GGFSEGKMAQEATM
+715 GGFSEGKTAQEATAEDESEASPKQ
-729 VTGLSKRTVHEIPL
+729 LHEIPL

-754 AFKGLLLWIYT
+754 AFKGLLIWIYT

-777 SDMMDLFVGASL
+777 SDMMDLYVGASL

-841 LPTES
+841 LPTEC

>member
-1 MALFVW
+1 MAL
-7 GHNNSQQL
+7 NNSEQL
-15 GLDDTDKQV
+15 GLDVADKQV
-24 FEMRQV
+24 FELRQV
-30 EALRNEVIVDFSAGE
+30 EALRNQVIVDFSAGE

-53 FGRVFAWGRGREGQL
+53 FGQVFAWGRGREGQL
-68 GLGDVAGVASEVP
+68 GLGDVAGVTSAVS
-81 LPRRVGGVLAGQLVT
+81 LPRRVGHALAGQLVT

-126 QDEDGT
+126 YDEDGVAT

-138 AVELA
+138 TVELA
-143 GLSSEEMRAAQRAR
+143 GLSSEEMRQAQRAR
-157 SRADLRRHMDDNIM
+157 SRAELQRHMNDSIM

-177 SMQVYEDVGVV
+177 SMQVYEDAGVV
-188 DGENVKVQTV
+188 NGENVKVQTV
-198 RAPCMTPRLATGPLA
+198 RSPCMTPRLAEGPLS

-223 FAHSLATTNEG
+223 FAHSLATTNDG

-251 RRNSAEFQRIQ
+251 RRNSAEFQHIK

-282 SRMMDSEVMSDE
+282 SRIIESETNKDD
-294 DDPKTRSGVCFS
+294 DDPKKRSGVCFS

-325 KEVKL
+325 EEV
-330 ARPAGSVAA
+330 
-339 GSHHSVA
+339 
-346 VTDDGKVYTW
+346 
-356 GHSEYGQI
+356 

-483 AVAVGAGSNHC
+483 AVALGAGSNHC
-494 AVAVQPRGAHYSLS
+494 AVAVRPRGAHYSLS
-508 YDRVLANADFA
+508 YDQILATGDFA
-519 DLVFIVGGPTKA
+519 DLVFVVGGPAKV
-531 ERIKAHQVVV
+531 ERIKAHRVVV
-541 SARSSYIRGLLR
+541 SARSGYIRGLLR
-553 VLDMV
+553 VLDLV
-558 AKNNEKA
+558 QKTSELGVTSGK
-565 RVDDDKDAGLF
+565 KEEGLF
-576 VVDEFQEVDAQL
+576 EVDEFQDVDAQV
-588 FRAFLVFLYTDRL
+588 FRAFLLFLYSNRL
-601 DVVSHK
+601 NVVSHK

-622 LVIQCLDTWRKERL
+622 LVVQCLDTWRKERL
-636 ASLPP
+636 AALPP
-641 PSFRRSGQHLTGTDP
+641 PSFRRSGHLTGTEP

-662 QFGKDMQSMVLS
+662 QFGEDMKTMVLS

-689 DPEAFER
+689 EPETFER

-715 GGFSEGKMAQEATM
+715 GGFSEGKMAIAGNGSEA
-729 VTGLSKRTVHEIPL
+729 SSVHEIPL

-777 SDMMDLFVGASL
+777 SDMMDLYVGASL

-810 DVDSLRAC
+810 DVESLQAC

-831 TMSQQVLRKQ
+831 TMSQQVLRKI
-841 LPTES
+841 LPTEC

>member
-1 MALFVW
+1 MALYVW

-15 GLDDTDKQV
+15 GLDVADKEV
-24 FEMRQV
+24 FELRQV

-53 FGRVFAWGRGREGQL
+53 FGQVFAWGRGREGQL
-68 GLGDVAGVASEVP
+68 GLGDVAGVASAVSQP
-81 LPRRVGGVLAGQLVT
+81 VA
-96 KISCG
+96 SA
-101 ESHSLALTVSGDV
+101 ALSGDV

-126 QDEDGT
+126 YDENGEAT

-138 AVELA
+138 TVELA
-143 GLSSEEMRAAQRAR
+143 GLSSEEMREAQRAR
-157 SRADLRRHMDDNIM
+157 SRAELRRHMDDNIM

-177 SMQVYEDVGVV
+177 SMQVYEDAGVV
-188 DGENVKVQTV
+188 NGENVKVQTV
-198 RAPCMTPRLATGPLA
+198 RAPCMTPRLATGLLS
-213 RLVVTNIAAG
+213 RLVVTTIAAG
-223 FAHSLATTNEG
+223 FAHSLATTNDG

-243 NGQLGLGS
+243 NGQLGLGP
-251 RRNSAEFQRIQ
+251 
-262 ALEGYFI
+262 
-269 EHIACGQQHSLAC
+269 
-282 SRMMDSEVMSDE
+282 DE
-294 DDPKTRSGVCFS
+294 ATNDDDPKSRSGVCFS

-317 GINISWLP
+317 GVNKSWLP
-325 KEVKL
+325 KEV
-330 ARPAGSVAA
+330 
-339 GSHHSVA
+339 
-346 VTDDGKVYTW
+346 
-356 GHSEYGQI
+356 

-390 TWGHSEYGQHG
+390 TWGH
-401 AGETFYDLQQ
+401 
-411 NAHYFF
+411 N
-417 PRVQQ
+417 
-422 ALADDPRIKVVNA
+422 
-435 CCSSHSTFALTRD
+435 
-448 GSVMSWGWNAFGV
+448 
-461 LGNGKYQHSVH
+461 
-472 PQRVFGLKDNV
+472 NV

-508 YDRVLANADFA
+508 YDRVLANSDFA
-519 DLVFIVGGPTKA
+519 DLVFVVGGSTKG
-531 ERIKAHQVVV
+531 ERIKAHRVIV
-541 SARSSYIRGLLR
+541 SARSSYIKGLLR
-553 VLDMV
+553 VLGVVTKNNPQSAGNNV
-558 AKNNEKA
+558 AKEE
-565 RVDDDKDAGLF
+565 DGLF
-576 VVDEFQEVDAQL
+576 EVAEFQDVDAQV
-588 FRAFLVFLYTDRL
+588 FRAYLTFLYTNRL

-622 LVIQCLDTWRKERL
+622 LVVQCLDTWRKERL

-641 PSFRRSGQHLTGTDP
+641 PSYRRAGHLSATGP

-662 QFGKDMQSMVLS
+662 QFGEDMKAMVLS

-689 DPEAFER
+689 DPENFER

-715 GGFSEGKMAQEATM
+715 GGFSEGKTAQAATAKES
-729 VTGLSKRTVHEIPL
+729 GASSKQVHEIPL

-777 SDMMDLFVGASL
+777 SDMMDLYVGASL

-810 DVDSLRAC
+810 DIDSLRAC

-841 LPTES
+841 LPTEC